1 MEFKDLKVGDPI
13 FILENAGTFRKTT
26 TYNIGQVI
34 DVSAPYDDNTMNNQY
49 LSQMLKK
56 KLVDVNISC
65 EGVQKKLTVGA
76 DKTIITDSTIGLTV
90 STDKQQLITLVNTQ
104 YKEYEAKIASI
115 ERYREE
121 IDKCKNILNQL
132 NDKPTKSNIIE
143 KKSEPLQTDL
153 IRVS

>member
-26 TYNIGQVI
+26 TYNVGQVI
-34 DVSAPYDDNTMNNQY
+34 DVSNPYDDNTINNQY

-56 KLVDVNISC
+56 KLVDINISC
-65 EGVQKKLTVGA
+65 EGIQKKLTVGA

-90 STDKQQLITLVNTQ
+90 STDKQQLITLVNAQ
-104 YKEYEAKIASI
+104 YKEYEDKIASI

-121 IDKCKNILNQL
+121 ASKCKNILDQL
-132 NDKPTKSNIIE
+132 NDKPIKQIITE
-143 KKSEPLQTDL
+143 KKSESVQTDL

>member
-132 NDKPTKSNIIE
+132 NDEPTKSNIIE

>member
-143 KKSEPLQTDL
+143 KKSESLQTDL

>member
-26 TYNIGQVI
+26 TYNVGYVI
-34 DVSAPYDDNTMNNQY
+34 DVSSAYDDNTINNQY

-56 KLVDVNISC
+56 KLVDINISC
-65 EGVQKKLTVGA
+65 EGIQKKLTVGA

-90 STDKQQLITLVNTQ
+90 STDKQQLVALVNTQ
-104 YKEYEAKIASI
+104 YKECEAKIASI
-115 ERYREE
+115 ERYKEE
-121 IDKCKNILNQL
+121 INKYKNILDQL
-132 NDKPTKSNIIE
+132 KDEPIKQSIVD
-143 KKSEPLQTDL
+143 KKSEPVQTDL

>member
-90 STDKQQLITLVNTQ
+90 STDKQQLIALVNTQ

-132 NDKPTKSNIIE
+132 NDKPIKSNIIE

>member
-90 STDKQQLITLVNTQ
+90 STDKQQLIALVNTQ

>member
-56 KLVDVNISC
+56 KLVDINISC
-65 EGVQKKLTVGA
+65 EGIQKKLTVGA
-76 DKTIITDSTIGLTV
+76 DKTIITDSTIGLTI
-90 STDKQQLITLVNTQ
+90 STDKQQLIALVNTQ

-121 IDKCKNILNQL
+121 INKCKNILDQL
-132 NDKPTKSNIIE
+132 NDKSIKQNITE
-143 KKSEPLQTDL
+143 KKSESVQTDL